1 MYLISSGF
9 YWKYMMK
16 SLYFVPAL
24 ALPIMVMAQS
34 PVNELPPNDE
44 QRFLEIKDLA
54 VADDLLNQDNP
65 NIEIDRAM
73 PLGSTLEDEL
83 TRALVGKDW
92 ARLEVLLAKY
102 QQQDNFDQTL
112 YDYALGA
119 MHRSQGRHKQA
130 IKLYQNVTSDESLV
144 YPSFDLAVMLFEDK
158 QYRAAEQQFNK
169 VYDKLPAQM
178 QTIIRQYRNAIKRA
192 ERVQPRLSLNYEE
205 TDNVNNASSASIIE
219 INGAKFIKDSDSMPQ
234 SAHGVRY
241 EIGASKDTNIGG
253 NHFIVADVDVD
264 GVAYWDMPTY
274 DEVTLG
280 ARFGYANRDVKR
292 YWHII
297 PFVEQNWLES
307 DKYSRHHGISATYSF
322 KVLPDLQM
330 STSFSHTQKRYEND
344 RTAMRHDGR
353 VNLGSLTLSKQ
364 LGNRYVAY
372 AGFDLSEDKVKDLSE
387 SSERRGVRLG
397 LAHYGESFG
406 GRVMMR
412 YAKRD
417 FLADNFWYDEIRRDK
432 EYQVNAAMWYNP
444 ISYKGFTPSL
454 NYRYQKINSNLDSM
468 YSRSSQAIFVSLERS
483 F

>member
-1 MYLISSGF
+1 
-9 YWKYMMK
+9 
-16 SLYFVPAL
+16 
-24 ALPIMVMAQS
+24 
-34 PVNELPPNDE
+34 
-44 QRFLEIKDLA
+44 
-54 VADDLLNQDNP
+54 
-65 NIEIDRAM
+65 
-73 PLGSTLEDEL
+73 
-83 TRALVGKDW
+83 
-92 ARLEVLLAKY
+92 
-102 QQQDNFDQTL
+102 
-112 YDYALGA
+112 
-119 MHRSQGRHKQA
+119 
-130 IKLYQNVTSDESLV
+130 
-144 YPSFDLAVMLFEDK
+144 
-158 QYRAAEQQFNK
+158 
-169 VYDKLPAQM
+169 M

-253 NHFIVADVDVD
+253 NHFIVADAGVD

-330 STSFSHTQKRYEND
+330 STSFSHTQKSYEND

-372 AGFDLSEDKVKDLSE
+372 AGFDFSQDKVRDLSE

-432 EYQVNAAMWYNP
+432 EYQINAAMWYNP

>member
-1 MYLISSGF
+1 MKLYYLPLL
-9 YWKYMMK
+9 MM
-16 SLYFVPAL
+16 PIL
-24 ALPIMVMAQS
+24 ALPMMTMAQS
-34 PVNELPPNDE
+34 PTSELPPNDE

-130 IKLYQNVTSDESLV
+130 IKLYQNVASDESLV

-192 ERVQPRLSLNYEE
+192 ERTKYRLGVNYEQK
-205 TDNVNNASSASIIE
+205 DNVNNAADAREFVIYGARFLRDEASL
-219 INGAKFIKDSDSMPQ
+219 PQ
-234 SAHGVRY
+234 SAKGLRYDIGVTK
-241 EIGASKDTNIGG
+241 EQNITG
-253 NHFIVADVDVD
+253 NHFITADVGVD
-264 GVAYWDMPTY
+264 GVAYWDNPSYNESMLAIRAGYTNKDANSY
-274 DEVTLG
+274 WQVT
-280 ARFGYANRDVKR
+280 
-292 YWHII
+292 
-297 PFVEQNWLES
+297 PFVEKNWLES
-307 DKYSRHHGISATYSF
+307 DKYSRNYGISSTHSQRLSPT
-322 KVLPDLQM
+322 VQL
-330 STSFSHTQKRYEND
+330 STSITHAQRRYD
-344 RTAMRHDGR
+344 DARTASRHDGHTNS
-353 VNLGSLTLSKQ
+353 VGITVAKQ
-364 LGNRYVAY
+364 LNSNYMLYV
-372 AGFDLSEDKVKDLSE
+372 GFDASKDKLKDVSE
-387 SSERRGVRLG
+387 SSQRTGIRLG
-397 LAHYGESFG
+397 MGYEGEKFG
-406 GRVMMR
+406 ARVMGR

-417 FLADNFWYDEIRRDK
+417 FFAENFWYDQVRHDR
-432 EYQVNAAMWYNP
+432 EYQVKSSIWYRPWNF
-444 ISYKGFTPSL
+444 KGVTPSL
-454 NYRYQKINSNLDSM
+454 NHQYRKVDSNLDAM
-468 YSRSSQAIFVSLERS
+468 YDRRSQEVFISLEKL